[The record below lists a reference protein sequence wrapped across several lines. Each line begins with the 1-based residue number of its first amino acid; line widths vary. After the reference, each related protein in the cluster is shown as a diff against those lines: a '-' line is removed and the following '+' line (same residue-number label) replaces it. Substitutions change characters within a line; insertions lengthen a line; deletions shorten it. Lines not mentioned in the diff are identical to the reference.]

1 MTVTDYGEIRAALSR
16 RLGYEPNEE
25 VWAWLVDQD
34 YVREI
39 WEETAEIEYLEEKY
53 REFDRIRERLHQP
66 EKSANDTGPRQT
78 RLQILS
84 DLFARQAAT
93 EKSVVTFRHQHLTE
107 GLLKREEVV
116 EWIARQAAEE
126 GSASRY
132 LRFPIPDDYELIRRS
147 GVFMIDPPLTISHI
161 SYATQVEVEL
171 LSYASADDQWVQR
184 IPVWHGGTLD
194 TLRILSRMLARR
206 YKWQE
211 VQATTFILT
220 DKNPMLSS
228 VRGEV
233 RMAFNQPVSSRV
245 TMDIDPTLTPE
256 EVAEQYKKLRAGLIG
271 TRYRSMTEKHLRLA
285 EFYGGHKPEGTTW
298 AALMDKWNH
307 SQDKG
312 WRYDRFEVFAR
323 DCKQAWHRLMGRDLL
338 KYPDL

>member
-1 MTVTDYGEIRAALSR
+1 MD
-16 RLGYEPNEE
+16 
-25 VWAWLVDQD
+25 
-34 YVREI
+34 
-39 WEETAEIEYLEEKY
+39 YLEEKY
-53 REFDRIRERLHQP
+53 REFDRLPKHLLQP
-66 EKSANDTGPRQT
+66 TKSAVDTGPRQI
-78 RLQILS
+78 RFQILS
-84 DLFARQAAT
+84 GLIARQAAA
-93 EKSVVTFRHQHLTE
+93 EEGVTAFRRQHLAE

-116 EWIARQAAEE
+116 DWIARQAAED
-126 GSASRY
+126 GPASRY
-132 LRFPIPDDYELIRRS
+132 LKFPIPSDYELTRRN
-147 GVFMIDPPLTISHI
+147 GRFIVEPPLTISDTL
-161 SYATQVEVEL
+161 SAAQVEVEL
-171 LSYASADDQWVQR
+171 LSYASHEHQWVEI
-184 IPVWHGGTLD
+184 IPVRHGGTLD
-194 TLRILSRMLARR
+194 GLRILSKSLARR
-206 YKWQE
+206 YTWQE
-211 VQATTFILT
+211 AQVTTFVLT
-220 DKNPMLSS
+220 GKTPLLSS
-228 VRGEV
+228 LRGGI
-233 RMAFNQPVSSRV
+233 RMRFSQPVSSRV